1 MENKKM
7 DSEKN
12 LKELKNG
19 EKTINEIRKEWG
31 LSPISNG
38 DELLIAL
45 KDNDENKNT
54 IQMIEQMNSELSD
67 IKKLLILIAKI
78 QSFCNF
84 QTGVNLQSLGS
95 VPSSLR
101 KELCI
106 CKDLLGLDKIE

>member
-1 MENKKM
+1 MENKNI
-7 DSEKN
+7 DGEKN
-12 LKELKNG
+12 LKEFKNG
-19 EKTINEIRKEWG
+19 EKTINEIRKEWD
-31 LSPISNG
+31 LSPIPNG
-38 DELLIAL
+38 DKLLIPS

-101 KELCI
+101 KELCD